1 MVHFSQSILPD
12 IPLAT
17 SLPTT
22 FTFHPNNQMDEQ
34 EILEQQ
40 HQQQQSLPSSSQS
53 QLNSSLS
60 NQQQQ
65 QLQQQQQHQSSS
77 SNDDGNS
84 NPNHQTHTNDYETR
98 LRCPNCE
105 TWVVNLSDHLRKTH
119 RIASPVDRK
128 PLLRMARLEKRRMA
142 ESANHSSPSTTTTT
156 LLKTS
161 HPSLS
166 STLVVNG
173 LSSSQHT
180 NTNEIE
186 NLLFKHEHDPNTLP
200 NQQFSVTIPENI
212 LLNQQLTNSI
222 AHYTSSIKR
231 ERSLDEHLEHT
242 TNEILSPHKK
252 SRIGMIDGTKLS
264 QTIQSSS
271 NKSSKKNRNKQDQ
284 QQQLQS
290 NQTIIKTAASGI
302 FPQQQQQQQQQQQL
316 QQAVTL
322 QNIDESSDDLSKV
335 LQMMGN
341 EMNFLNQHL
350 QTTSILL
357 QKQLDLAR
365 DSLHACSVQFA
376 HLKRMIQQQI

>member
-1 MVHFSQSILPD
+1 MVHFSQSLMPD
-12 IPLAT
+12 VPLAT

-34 EILEQQ
+34 STL
-40 HQQQQSLPSSSQS
+40 QQQQSLPSSSQS
-53 QLNSSLS
+53 QLNSSSL
-60 NQQQQ
+60 NQQQR
-65 QLQQQQQHQSSS
+65 SSP
-77 SNDDGNS
+77 NDDRTS
-84 NPNHQTHTNDYETR
+84 NTNPQTHTNDYETR

-128 PLLRMARLEKRRMA
+128 PLLRMARLEKRRMT
-142 ESANHSSPSTTTTT
+142 ESANNTSSLSSSSTATTTTT
-156 LLKTS
+156 TILKA
-161 HPSLS
+161 PPS
-166 STLVVNG
+166 STIVSNG
-173 LSSSQHT
+173 LPTSHT

-186 NLLFKHEHDPNTLP
+186 NLLFKHEHDPNTLS

-212 LLNQQLTNSI
+212 LLNQQMTNSI
-222 AHYTSSIKR
+222 AQYSSSNKR
-231 ERSLDEHLEHT
+231 QRDLDDHLEHT
-242 TNEILSPHKK
+242 SNGPLSPSKK
-252 SRIGMIDGTKLS
+252 PRIGILDGTKLS
-264 QTIQSSS
+264 QTTHSSS
-271 NKSSKKNRNKQDQ
+271 NKSNKKNRNKPQ
-284 QQQLQS
+284 QQP
-290 NQTIIKTAASGI
+290 QTIIKTAASGI
-302 FPQQQQQQQQQQQL
+302 FPQQQPQQT
-316 QQAVTL
+316 VTM